1 MKITNTVFAKSLLSL
16 LISQSVFAADNPREI
31 EEIIVTATK
40 RATNLQD
47 TPLAVSAFSQ
57 ETLSEN
63 HVVNLNDLQGMVP
76 SLHIAQNGTQNTP
89 MVYMR
94 GVGSS
99 DQTESGDPAV
109 AFHIDGIYSARS
121 QGATALMYDLE
132 ASEILRGP
140 QGTLFGRNST
150 GGVINL
156 HTAKPADS
164 FAASFEHTLGS
175 YDRAATRAMLNVPI
189 NPSWAVRFAA
199 ATDNADGVVDFAPS
213 SNLGEKYGST
223 DLTSYRLSS
232 LFTPS
237 DALKWLLTFE
247 NFNDK
252 GTGHIPT
259 LTGGSDRS
267 AYIQVPGMNDYE
279 VNSLRTRLDY
289 SFNSGIMLSYI
300 GGYTDSTRVS
310 RWDRSW
316 LPGNYEWGGCIEC
329 NHDATQHEIQVKNS
343 DDADWKW
350 MLGLFNFTENNLTH
364 FDIVHPNRDT
374 RPSGNSNPI
383 YWETYRQPDRG
394 LESNSVFGQTTYSF
408 THSLRGTL
416 GARYTQDKRW
426 DKGGRNIKCPSDPN
440 TATPGIADNRFLA
453 AAGQCWVDN
462 INDTSPDWDKVTG
475 MGRVEFDLNDD
486 DLIYGS
492 VATGFKSGTIQD
504 GAGYSGVTPMNA
516 DALAS
521 VIATNNN
528 EAAGTQ
534 AYINPEE
541 NINYELG
548 FKGLFLEQ
556 RLQLFASLFSTRY
569 TDLQVT
575 SNITT
580 ATGADLLR
588 KTNAGKATINGLELE
603 ANWLVGDAGRLEGS
617 IALLDAKYD
626 EFYTVDSSFGADGV
640 AFNPSANNA
649 KFPTLL
655 NFSGNQLVQAPDLA
669 FTLSYRHDFNLT
681 SGGVLTPRLRSSYS
695 SEVWFDP
702 ANRGD
707 RPAGF
712 KNLPYAADIDRQDA
726 YFKWDT
732 SLQFKPASADYLVEA
747 FVDNLTDEEIKND
760 QGRWNSRAEPNFMWA
775 PGRTFGVRVKV
786 DFQ

>member
-40 RATNLQD
+40 RATNLQN

-232 LFTPS
+232 LFTPN
-237 DALKWLLTFE
+237 DALQWLLTFE

-426 DKGGRNIKCPSDPN
+426 DKSGRNIKCPSDPN
-440 TATPGIADNRFLA
+440 AATPGIADNRFLA

-475 MGRVEFDLNDD
+475 MGRVEFDLNAD

-504 GAGYSGVTPMNA
+504 GVPYTGNTPMTQN
-516 DALAS
+516 DLDS
-521 VIATNNN
+521 IIAANNKAN
-528 EAAGTQ
+528 DTPAF
-534 AYINPEE
+534 INPES
-541 NINYELG
+541 NINYEMG
-548 FKGLFLEQ
+548 FKGLFLNQ
-556 RLQLFASLFSTRY
+556 QLQIFASLFSTRY
-569 TDLQVT
+569 TDMQVT
-575 SNITT
+575 SLVVTST
-580 ATGADLLR
+580 QSEVLR

-603 ANWLVGDAGRLEGS
+603 ANWLVGEHGRVEGAL
-617 IALLDAKYD
+617 ALLDAKYD
-626 EFYTVDSSFGADGV
+626 EFYTEDSSFGVDGV
-640 AFNPSANNA
+640 AFNPSANKTNLP
-649 KFPTLL
+649 KLL
-655 NFSGNQLVQAPDLA
+655 NFSGNQMVQAPDLA

>member
-1 MKITNTVFAKSLLSL
+1 VKITNTVFAKSLLSL

-40 RATNLQD
+40 RATNLQN

-232 LFTPS
+232 LFTPN
-237 DALKWLLTFE
+237 DALQWLLTFE

-426 DKGGRNIKCPSDPN
+426 DKSGRNIKCPSDPN
-440 TATPGIADNRFLA
+440 AATPGIADNRFLA

-475 MGRVEFDLNDD
+475 MGRVEFDLNAD

-504 GAGYSGVTPMNA
+504 GVPYTGNTPMTQN
-516 DALAS
+516 DLDS
-521 VIATNNN
+521 IIAANNKAN
-528 EAAGTQ
+528 DTPAF
-534 AYINPEE
+534 INPES
-541 NINYELG
+541 NINYEMG
-548 FKGLFLEQ
+548 FKGLFLNQ
-556 RLQLFASLFSTRY
+556 QLQIFASLFSTRY
-569 TDLQVT
+569 TDMQVT
-575 SNITT
+575 SLVVTST
-580 ATGADLLR
+580 QSEVLR

-603 ANWLVGDAGRLEGS
+603 ANWLVGEHGRVEGAL
-617 IALLDAKYD
+617 ALLDAKYD
-626 EFYTVDSSFGADGV
+626 EFYTEDSSFGVDGV
-640 AFNPSANNA
+640 AFNPSANKTNLP
-649 KFPTLL
+649 KLL
-655 NFSGNQLVQAPDLA
+655 NFSGNQMVQAPDLA